1 MTELTLQQLTDKMT
15 AIKSDVDKKQG
26 ERNAVWDNLS
36 KEFGVKTLDQ
46 AYDELDKL
54 DGQLE
59 VLKEKK
65 QELMK
70 SVQERLSQYGY

>member
-15 AIKSDVDKKQG
+15 AIKSDVHKKQG